1 MMKFICIIPARF
13 GSTRFPGKPLAR
25 IAGSPMIEWVYRR
38 AAQVKLFDKVI
49 VATDDP
55 RILQTVQDFGGQA
68 ELTPAELPSGTD
80 RVAYLARKTKADVYI
95 NLQGDEPLIAPQ
107 LLTDVCTPYAD
118 QAVLMTTAV
127 SKINSVKE
135 LTDPNLVR
143 VALDKA
149 GNALYFSRAVIPYL
163 RDETD
168 FKKWFKQHI
177 FYRHIGIYTY
187 RRDFLLQLADLPQ
200 GILEQAERLEQLRV
214 LENGFKIR
222 TVLTA
227 YNPLCVDTPEDL
239 LQVENFIKLSKLR
252 IDSK

>member
-1 MMKFICIIPARF
+1 MKFICVIPARY

-25 IAGSPMIEWVYRR
+25 IAGSPMIEWVYKR
-38 AAQVKLFDKVI
+38 AAQVKLFEKVI

-55 RILQTVQDFGGQA
+55 RILQTVRDFGGQA

-80 RVAYLARKTKADVYI
+80 RVAYLARNTDADVYV

-107 LLTDVCTPYAD
+107 LLTDVCSPYSD

-127 SKINSVKE
+127 SKINSVQE

-143 VALDKA
+143 VVLDKQ

-168 FKKWFKQHI
+168 INKWFKQHV
-177 FYRHIGIYTY
+177 FYKHIGIYTY
-187 RRDFLLQLADLPQ
+187 RRDFLLRLSGLPQ
-200 GILEQAERLEQLRV
+200 GSLEQAERLEQLRV
-214 LENGFKIR
+214 LENGFKIK

-227 YNPLCVDTPEDL
+227 YNSLCVDTPEDL
-239 LQVENFIKLSKLR
+239 HQVENFIKLNKLQVE
-252 IDSK
+252 SN

>member
-1 MMKFICIIPARF
+1 MMKFICVIPARY

-25 IAGSPMIEWVYRR
+25 IAGSPMIEWVYQR
-38 AAQVKLFDKVI
+38 AAQVKIFEKVI

-55 RILQTVQDFGGQA
+55 RILQAVRDFGGQA

-80 RVAYLARKTKADVYI
+80 RVAYLARKTNSDVYV
-95 NLQGDEPLIAPQ
+95 NVQGDEPLIAPQ
-107 LLTDVCTPYAD
+107 LLVDVCAPYSD
-118 QAVLMTTAV
+118 PAVLMTTAV

-143 VALDKA
+143 VALDKD

-168 FKKWFKQHI
+168 IKQWFKRHI
-177 FYRHIGIYTY
+177 FYKHIGIYTY
-187 RRDFLLQLADLPQ
+187 RRDFLLQLSDLPQ
-200 GILEQAERLEQLRV
+200 GGLERAERLEQLRV

-227 YNPLCVDTPEDL
+227 YNSLCVDTPEDL
-239 LQVENFIKLSKLR
+239 DQVENYIKLNKLQV
-252 IDSK
+252 DSN